1 MNNVQPQWIAKMYAG
16 KTGRDHLGLGSVSS
30 DQILP
35 SLSPGINVLTF
46 HPRYHSFYIFL
57 LYEFWQRD
65 IVRNRSNWIAFYRPR
80 EFVFS
85 AGAFQ
90 CDQESHGEMRNVV
103 GGQKTGSADI
113 QAKEVFDT
121 SFHYIDS
128 PLGGYG
134 LYYRTVMAEM
144 GLILPGGPG
153 LPAPVDVPTP
163 DFGEKVALAFREA
176 IKDTTYYQ
184 KFFKENKAEIPL
196 DIVKE
201 YIREACLCRL
211 KTPEAP
217 DHTLLLE
224 LFTEK
229 GKLQDAQARRE
240 TFRLFLD
247 LAKQTDGTPLDDDLF
262 RQLIYFQSGDAGL
275 SYMPT
280 ASVMSTYIRWRL
292 YQAREYYAY
301 ALNALWGYLSA
312 WGIAVRGETQS
323 ISLDEFWQHLE
334 KSLDFTAFAQ
344 HLGLDVPGLSFN
356 SGARD
361 LLAWVST
368 VGIAGTNDLEKGY
381 QKNSLNEHSLYELIG
396 NQKVW
401 QGVELTAMFTLL
413 LLVAERFNDPGIR
426 LRPEWEISKMGANGR
441 LSVDRFLRE
450 LYGSI
455 EGGAT
460 IGEIIKWIYRTY
472 IITQHQIVS
481 SSKLPD
487 NTFRFRLDGKQLR
500 FYNLPNPLSFMNS
513 RFDAISTT
521 IYELGLCGD
530 LKTREHALSTSGK
543 KLLEEGNL

>member
-1 MNNVQPQWIAKMYAG
+1 LINVQPQWIAKMYAG

-46 HPRYHSFYIFL
+46 HPRYHSLYVFL

-80 EFVFS
+80 EFIFS
-85 AGAFQ
+85 VGAFQ
-90 CDQESHGEMRNVV
+90 CDQETHGEMRNVV

-113 QAKEVFDT
+113 QAQEIFDT
-121 SFHYIDS
+121 TYHYIDS

-134 LYYRTVMAEM
+134 LYYRTVMTEM
-144 GLILPGGPG
+144 GLVYPGGSG
-153 LPAPVDVPTP
+153 LPYPVDLPSE
-163 DFGEKVALAFREA
+163 DGEKVALAFREA

-184 KFFKENKAEIPL
+184 KFFEENKTEISL
-196 DIVKE
+196 DVVKE

-217 DHTLLLE
+217 DHELLLE

-229 GKLQDAQARRE
+229 GTAQDAKARRE

-247 LAKQTDGTPLDDDLF
+247 LAKQTDGTSLDDNIF
-262 RQLIYFQSGDAGL
+262 RQLIYFQSTETGL
-275 SYMPT
+275 RYTP
-280 ASVMSTYIRWRL
+280 SVSIISTYIRWRL

-301 ALNALWGYLSA
+301 ALNALWVYLSE
-312 WGIAVRGETQS
+312 WGIAVGGETQS

-334 KSLDFTAFAQ
+334 KNLDFTAIAKY
-344 HLGLDVPGLSFN
+344 LGVETPRLNIN

-361 LLAWVST
+361 LLAWINT
-368 VGIAGTNDLEKGY
+368 VGVAGANDVEKGY
-381 QKNSLNEHSLYELIG
+381 QKNLLNEHDLYELIG

-401 QGVELTAMFTLL
+401 QGVELTAMFSLL
-413 LLVAERFNDPGIR
+413 LLVAERFSTPSIR

-450 LYGSI
+450 LYDRV

-460 IGEIIKWIYRTY
+460 VAEIVRWIYRAY
-472 IITQHQIVS
+472 IITQHQMVA

-500 FYNLPNPLSFMNS
+500 FYNLTNPLSFMNS

-530 LKTREHALSTSGK
+530 LKADEHALSSSGE
-543 KLLEEGNL
+543 KLLADGSL